1 MTSDRLAIASITERL
16 ALLGGAR
23 WEVHFAAR
31 RRVAAGED
39 IIELTIGEPDVP
51 TPVELIDVANQ
62 SMRSGRTG
70 YASGQ
75 GEPELLK
82 AIAAKY
88 SARTGREIT
97 PQQVLVFPGTQ
108 AALAMCLMAMV
119 EEGDAVLVPDPYYAT
134 YESVVRATGADFVPV
149 AMSASNGF
157 RLTVEQLQ
165 EAMVPNAKVL
175 LLNSPHNPTGSVL
188 DRDAV
193 EAIAEFCRDNNMWI
207 LSDEV
212 YEDLIYGKPFVSAF
226 DMEEFADCTVATS
239 SISKSHAAPGFRS
252 GWAVGPAWFIE
263 RALPVAESFLFGN
276 QPFIADMTAHALNHP
291 DQTSA
296 IMAGKYQE
304 RIALLL
310 DIFASSHESG
320 LAPLPPESG
329 MFMLVDVSATGKS
342 GAEFAEILLDFG
354 VAVMPG
360 SSFGDQAGDFIRLS
374 LTVADE
380 ELQRAAQRIVECAKQ
395 IGS

>member
-1 MTSDRLAIASITERL
+1 MASDQLPIAPSTERL

-23 WEVHFAAR
+23 WEVHFNAR

-51 TPVELIDVANQ
+51 TPVELIDVANS
-62 SMRSGRTG
+62 SMRAGRTG

-82 AIAAKY
+82 AVAAKY
-88 SARTGREIT
+88 TRRTGREIL
-97 PQQVLVFPGTQ
+97 PEQVLLFPGTQ
-108 AALAMCLMAMV
+108 AALAMCLMSMV
-119 EEGDAVLVPDPYYAT
+119 GEGDAVLVPDPYYAT

-157 RLTVEQLQ
+157 CLTVEQLQ
-165 EAMVPNAKVL
+165 EAKVPNAKVL

-188 DRDAV
+188 DRQAV
-193 EAIAEFCRDNNMWI
+193 SEIAAFCRANNMWI

-226 DMEEFADCTVATS
+226 DMAEFAECTIATS

-276 QPFIADMTAHALNHP
+276 QPFIADMTAHALNNP
-291 DQTSA
+291 DQTA
-296 IMAGKYQE
+296 ATMAEKYQH
-304 RIALLL
+304 RIDLLL
-310 DIFASSHESG
+310 RAFGAAPQSG
-320 LAPLPPESG
+320 LVPLRPESG

-342 GAEFAEILLDFG
+342 GSEFAEMLLDFG

-374 LTVADE
+374 LTVVDE
-380 ELQRAAQRIVECAKQ
+380 DLQRAAERILNCAMKIQ
-395 IGS
+395 G

>member
-1 MTSDRLAIASITERL
+1 MASDQLPIAPITERL

-23 WEVHFAAR
+23 WEVHFNAR
-31 RRVAAGED
+31 RRVATGED

-62 SMRSGRTG
+62 SMRAGRTG

-82 AIAAKY
+82 AVAAKY
-88 SARTGREIT
+88 SRRTGREIL
-97 PQQVLVFPGTQ
+97 PEQVLIFPGTQ

-119 EEGDAVLVPDPYYAT
+119 GEGDAVLVPDPYYAT

-157 RLTVEQLQ
+157 CLTVEQLQ

-188 DRDAV
+188 DRQAV
-193 EAIAEFCRDNNMWI
+193 SEIAAFCRANNMWI

-226 DMEEFADCTVATS
+226 DMAEFAECTIATS

-276 QPFIADMTAHALNHP
+276 QPFIADMTAHALNNP
-291 DQTSA
+291 DQTA
-296 IMAGKYQE
+296 ATMAEKYQH
-304 RIALLL
+304 RIDLLL
-310 DIFASSHESG
+310 KAFAAVPQSG
-320 LAPLPPESG
+320 LVPLRPESG

-342 GAEFAEILLDFG
+342 GAEFAEMLLDFG

-380 ELQRAAQRIVECAKQ
+380 DLQRAAERILNCAMKIQ
-395 IGS
+395 V

>member
-1 MTSDRLAIASITERL
+1 MTSDRLPIASITERL

-23 WEVHFAAR
+23 WQVHFNAR

-62 SMRSGRTG
+62 SMRAGRTG

-88 SARTGREIT
+88 SARTGREVS

-157 RLTVEQLQ
+157 RLTVKQLQ
-165 EAMVPNAKVL
+165 KAMVPNAKVL

-188 DRDAV
+188 DREAV
-193 EAIAEFCRDNNMWI
+193 KAIAQFCSDNNMWI

-226 DMEEFADCTVATS
+226 DMAEYADCTVATS

-296 IMAGKYQE
+296 KMAMKYQE

-310 DIFASSHESG
+310 DIFASSPGSG
-320 LAPLPPESG
+320 LKPLTPESG
-329 MFMLVDVSATGKS
+329 MFMLVDVSGTGKS
-342 GAEFAEILLDFG
+342 GAAFAETLLDFG

-374 LTVADE
+374 LTVADDA
-380 ELQRAAQRIVECAKQ
+380 LRQAAERIVRCAEQ
-395 IGS
+395 SSN